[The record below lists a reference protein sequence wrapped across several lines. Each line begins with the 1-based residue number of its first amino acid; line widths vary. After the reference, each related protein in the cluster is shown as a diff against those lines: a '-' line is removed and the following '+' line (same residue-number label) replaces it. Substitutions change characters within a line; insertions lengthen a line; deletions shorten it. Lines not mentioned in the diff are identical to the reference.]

1 VENPPRFT
9 KSAIWRYCAFIG
21 VFVAMLSITLMK
33 ECFNPQPVRDMRRGQ
48 ILAFALA
55 FFMLPALSVMTSAQD
70 VPTGPGVEIDCGTDP
85 VMNVHPSYYESVEL
99 ICIVSNPSS
108 LAETISVEKE
118 WDANNVEM
126 ILSEDSFEIEAGEE
140 EEFTITFSG
149 PTKLSADTSYS
160 FTLNAQVDT
169 WGGFFPMD
177 QLNVNASYEGDFT
190 VSTYGM
196 VELEMSDKSV
206 RTLELDEQRMISFQF
221 SNYGNDEDKIKVS
234 IANEAELIESGFSF
248 PLGSFVAEDVAS
260 GGVSSIRDLTVS
272 APSLVTKELRVQM
285 VIRAESANDD
295 NAEFSEIVI
304 TLVVEKPSEIS
315 GLGGLDEMSSEDMKK
330 YGAIIG
336 AGILGIFILVLGL
349 KVVGRRSSEESTVQT
364 IELPEV
370 EEATKPVVEDLDEL
384 DEFDDMF
391 DDLNDEED
399 DLDSFL
405 NDL

>member
-1 VENPPRFT
+1 M
-9 KSAIWRYCAFIG
+9 AIQYVHRC
-21 VFVAMLSITLMK
+21 FVALLSITLMK
-33 ECFNPQPVRDMRRGQ
+33 ECFNPQPVRDMRKGQ
-48 ILAFALA
+48 ILTFALA
-55 FFMLPALSVMTSAQD
+55 FFMLPALSVMTSAQEIP
-70 VPTGPGVEIDCGTDP
+70 VGPGVEIDCGADP

-99 ICIVSNPSS
+99 TCTVSNPSS

-118 WDANNVEM
+118 WDANNIEM
-126 ILSEDSFEIEAGEE
+126 ILSEDSFEIDAGEE

-149 PTKLSADTSYS
+149 PTKLSADTSYT
-160 FTLNAQVDT
+160 FTLNAQVDN
-169 WGGFFPMD
+169 WGGIPWDSF
-177 QLNVNASYEGDFT
+177 NANASYEGDFS

-206 RTLELDEQRMISFQF
+206 RTLELDEQRAITFQF
-221 SNYGNDEDKIKVS
+221 SNYGNDEDKIRVS
-234 IANEAELIESGFSF
+234 IANEAELLESGFSF
-248 PLGSFVAEDVAS
+248 PLGSFIAEDVAS

-272 APSLVTKELRVQM
+272 APSEVTKEIRVQM
-285 VIRAESANDD
+285 ILRAESTNDD

-304 TLVVEKPSEIS
+304 TLLVEKPSEIS
-315 GLGGLDEMSSEDMKK
+315 GLGGLDEMSTGDLKK

-336 AGILGIFILVLGL
+336 AGILGIFILVLVL
-349 KVVGRRSSEESTVQT
+349 KVVGRRSSEGANVRT

-370 EEATKPVVEDLDEL
+370 EEATKPDVEDL

-391 DDLNDEED
+391 DDLSDEED

>member
-1 VENPPRFT
+1 
-9 KSAIWRYCAFIG
+9 
-21 VFVAMLSITLMK
+21 VALLSITLMK
-33 ECFNPQPVRDMRRGQ
+33 ECFNPQPVRDMRKGQ
-48 ILAFALA
+48 ILTFALA
-55 FFMLPALSVMTSAQD
+55 FFMLPALSMMASAQD
-70 VPTGPGVEIDCGTDP
+70 IPTGPGVEIECGADP

-99 ICIVSNPSS
+99 TCTVSNPSS
-108 LAETISVEKE
+108 AAETISVEKE

-160 FTLNAQVDT
+160 FTLNAQVDN
-169 WGGFFPMD
+169 WAGIPWDSF
-177 QLNVNASYEGDFT
+177 NANASYEGDFT

-206 RTLELDEQRMISFQF
+206 RTLELDEQKSVTFQF
-221 SNYGNDEDKIKVS
+221 SNYGNDEDKIRVS
-234 IANEAELIESGFSF
+234 IANEAELIENGFSF
-248 PLGSFVAEDVAS
+248 PLGSFIAEDVAS
-260 GGVSSIRDLTVS
+260 GGVSSIRELTVS
-272 APSLVTKELRVQM
+272 APSEVTKEIRVQM
-285 VIRAESANDD
+285 ILRAESTNDN

-304 TLVVEKPSEIS
+304 TLLVEKPNEIS
-315 GLGGLDEMSSEDMKK
+315 GLSGLDEMSTEDLKK

-336 AGILGIFILVLGL
+336 AGVLGIFILVLAL
-349 KVVGRRSSEESTVQT
+349 KVVGRRYSEGSIVRT
-364 IELPEV
+364 IELPEI

-391 DDLNDEED
+391 DDLSDEED

>member
-1 VENPPRFT
+1 M
-9 KSAIWRYCAFIG
+9 AIQYVHRC
-21 VFVAMLSITLMK
+21 FVALLSITLMK
-33 ECFNPQPVRDMRRGQ
+33 ECFNPQPVRDMRKGQ
-48 ILAFALA
+48 ILTFALA

-70 VPTGPGVEIDCGTDP
+70 VPAGPGVEIDCGADP

-99 ICIVSNPSS
+99 TCTVSNPSS

-118 WDANNVEM
+118 WDANNIEM
-126 ILSEDSFEIEAGEE
+126 ILSEDSFEIDAGEE

-149 PTKLSADTSYS
+149 PTKLSADTSYT
-160 FTLNAQVDT
+160 FTLNAQVDN
-169 WGGFFPMD
+169 WGGIPWDSF
-177 QLNVNASYEGDFT
+177 NANASYEGDFS

-206 RTLELDEQRMISFQF
+206 RTLELDEQRAITFQF
-221 SNYGNDEDKIKVS
+221 SNYGNDEDKIRVS
-234 IANEAELIESGFSF
+234 IANEAELLESGFSF
-248 PLGSFVAEDVAS
+248 PLGSFIAEDVAS

-272 APSLVTKELRVQM
+272 APSEVTKEIRVQM
-285 VIRAESANDD
+285 ILRAESTNDD

-304 TLVVEKPSEIS
+304 TLLVEKPSEIS
-315 GLGGLDEMSSEDMKK
+315 GLGGLDEMSTGDLKK

-336 AGILGIFILVLGL
+336 AGILGIFILVLVL
-349 KVVGRRSSEESTVQT
+349 KVVGRRSSEGANVRT

-370 EEATKPVVEDLDEL
+370 EEATKPDVEDL

-391 DDLNDEED
+391 DDLSDEED

>member
-1 VENPPRFT
+1 M
-9 KSAIWRYCAFIG
+9 AIQYVHRC
-21 VFVAMLSITLMK
+21 FVALLSITLMK
-33 ECFNPQPVRDMRRGQ
+33 ECFNPQPVRDMRKGQ
-48 ILAFALA
+48 ILTFALA

-70 VPTGPGVEIDCGTDP
+70 VPAGPGVEIDCGADP

-99 ICIVSNPSS
+99 TCTVSNPSS

-118 WDANNVEM
+118 WDANNIEM
-126 ILSEDSFEIEAGEE
+126 ILSEDSFEIDAGEE

-169 WGGFFPMD
+169 WGGIFPMD
-177 QLNVNASYEGDFT
+177 QLNVNASYEGDFS

-206 RTLELDEQRMISFQF
+206 RTLELDEQRAITFQF
-221 SNYGNDEDKIKVS
+221 SNYGNDEDKIRVS

-248 PLGSFVAEDVAS
+248 PLGTFIAEDVAS

-272 APSLVTKELRVQM
+272 APSEVTKEIRVQM
-285 VIRAESANDD
+285 ILRAESTNDD
-295 NAEFSEIVI
+295 SAEFSEIVI
-304 TLVVEKPSEIS
+304 TLLVEKPSEIS
-315 GLGGLDEMSSEDMKK
+315 GLGGLDEMSTGDLKK

-336 AGILGIFILVLGL
+336 AGILGIFILVLAL
-349 KVVGRRSSEESTVQT
+349 KVVGRRSSEGATVRT

-370 EEATKPVVEDLDEL
+370 EEATKPDVDDL

-391 DDLNDEED
+391 DDLSDEED

>member
-1 VENPPRFT
+1 M
-9 KSAIWRYCAFIG
+9 AIQYVHRC
-21 VFVAMLSITLMK
+21 FVALFSITLMK
-33 ECFNPQPVRDMRRGQ
+33 ECFNPQPVRGMRKGQ
-48 ILAFALA
+48 ILTFALA
-55 FFMLPALSVMTSAQD
+55 FFMLPALSMMTSAQE
-70 VPTGPGVEIDCGTDP
+70 PGPGVDIDCGADP

-99 ICIVSNPSS
+99 TCTVSNPSS
-108 LAETISVEKE
+108 LTETISVEKE
-118 WDANNVEM
+118 WDANNIDM

-169 WGGFFPMD
+169 WGGIFPMD

-196 VELEMSDKSV
+196 VELEMSDKST
-206 RTLELDEQRMISFQF
+206 RTLELDEQRVISFQF
-221 SNYGNDEDKIKVS
+221 SNYGNDEDKIRVS

-248 PLGSFVAEDVAS
+248 PLGSFVAEDVAA
-260 GGVSSIRDLTVS
+260 GGVSSIRDLTIS
-272 APSLVTKELRVQM
+272 APSSVTQELRVQM

-295 NAEFSEIVI
+295 NAEFSEILI
-304 TLVVEKPSEIS
+304 TLVVEKPNEIS
-315 GLGGLDEMSSEDMKK
+315 GLGGLDELSSEDMKK

-349 KVVGRRSSEESTVQT
+349 KVIGRRSSEEATVHT
-364 IELPEV
+364 IELPEI
-370 EEATKPVVEDLDEL
+370 EEVTKPVVDDL

-391 DDLNDEED
+391 GDLNDEED

>member
-1 VENPPRFT
+1 
-9 KSAIWRYCAFIG
+9 
-21 VFVAMLSITLMK
+21 MK
-33 ECFNPQPVRDMRRGQ
+33 ECFNPQPVRDMRKGQ
-48 ILAFALA
+48 ILTFALV
-55 FFMLPALSVMTSAQD
+55 FFMLPALSMTTSAQD
-70 VPTGPGVEIDCGTDP
+70 VPVGPSVEIDCGSDP

-99 ICIVSNPSS
+99 TCTVSNPSS
-108 LAETISVEKE
+108 FAETISVEKE
-118 WDANNVEM
+118 WDANNVDM

-140 EEFTITFSG
+140 EQFTITFSG

-160 FTLNAQVDT
+160 FTLNAQVDSVGPIAWEAT
-169 WGGFFPMD
+169 
-177 QLNVNASYEGDFT
+177 NTNASYEGDFT

-196 VELEMSDKSV
+196 VELEMSDKSA
-206 RTLELDEQRMISFQF
+206 RTLELDEQSVISFQF
-221 SNYGNDEDKIKVS
+221 SNYGNDEDKIRVS

-260 GGVSSIRDLTVS
+260 GGVSSIRDLTIS
-272 APSLVTKELRVQM
+272 APSSVAQELRVQM
-285 VIRAESANDD
+285 ILRAESANDD

-315 GLGGLDEMSSEDMKK
+315 GLGGLDEISNEDMKK

-336 AGILGIFILVLGL
+336 AGILGLFILVLGL
-349 KVVGRRSSEESTVQT
+349 KVIGRRSSEEATVHT
-364 IELPEV
+364 IELPEI
-370 EEATKPVVEDLDEL
+370 EEVTKPVVEDLDEL

>member
-1 VENPPRFT
+1 M
-9 KSAIWRYCAFIG
+9 AIQYVHRC
-21 VFVAMLSITLMK
+21 FVALFSITLMK
-33 ECFNPQPVRDMRRGQ
+33 ECFNPQPVRDMRKGQ
-48 ILAFALA
+48 ILTFALA
-55 FFMLPALSVMTSAQD
+55 FFMLPALSVMTSAQE
-70 VPTGPGVEIDCGTDP
+70 PGPGVDIDCGADP

-99 ICIVSNPSS
+99 TCTVSNPSS

-118 WDANNVEM
+118 WDANNIEM
-126 ILSEDSFEIEAGEE
+126 ILSEDSFEIDAGEE

-160 FTLNAQVDT
+160 FTLNAQVDS
-169 WGGFFPMD
+169 WGAIPLLEPF
-177 QLNVNASYEGDFT
+177 NASESYEGEFS

-206 RTLELDEQRMISFQF
+206 RTLELDEQRAITFQF
-221 SNYGNDEDKIKVS
+221 SNYGNDEDKIRVS
-234 IANEAELIESGFSF
+234 IANEAELLESGFSF
-248 PLGSFVAEDVAS
+248 PLGSFIAEDVAS

-272 APSLVTKELRVQM
+272 APSEVTKEIRVQM
-285 VIRAESANDD
+285 ILRAESTNDD

-304 TLVVEKPSEIS
+304 TLLVEKPSEIS
-315 GLGGLDEMSSEDMKK
+315 GLGGLDEMSTGDLKK

-336 AGILGIFILVLGL
+336 AGILGIFILVLVL
-349 KVVGRRSSEESTVQT
+349 KVVGRRSSEGANVRT

-370 EEATKPVVEDLDEL
+370 EEATKPDVEDL

-391 DDLNDEED
+391 DDLSDEED

>member
-1 VENPPRFT
+1 M
-9 KSAIWRYCAFIG
+9 AIQYVHRC
-21 VFVAMLSITLMK
+21 FVALFSITLMK
-33 ECFNPQPVRDMRRGQ
+33 ECFNPQPVRDMRKGQ
-48 ILAFALA
+48 ILTFALA
-55 FFMLPALSVMTSAQD
+55 FFMLPALSLMTSAQD
-70 VPTGPGVEIDCGTDP
+70 VPAGPGVEIDCGADP

-99 ICIVSNPSS
+99 TCTVSNPSS
-108 LAETISVEKE
+108 FAETISVSKE
-118 WDANNVEM
+118 WDANNIEM
-126 ILSEDSFEIEAGEE
+126 ILSEDSFEIDAGEE

-160 FTLNAQVDT
+160 FTLNAQVDS
-169 WGGFFPMD
+169 WGAIPLLEPF
-177 QLNVNASYEGDFT
+177 NASESYEGEFS

-206 RTLELDEQRMISFQF
+206 RTLELDEQRAITFQF
-221 SNYGNDEDKIKVS
+221 SNYGNDEDKIRVS

-248 PLGSFVAEDVAS
+248 PLGSFIAEDVAS

-272 APSLVTKELRVQM
+272 APSEVTKEIRVQM
-285 VIRAESANDD
+285 ILRAESTNDD

-304 TLVVEKPSEIS
+304 TLLVEKPSEIS
-315 GLGGLDEMSSEDMKK
+315 GLGGLDEMSTGDLKK

-336 AGILGIFILVLGL
+336 AGILGIFILVLVL
-349 KVVGRRSSEESTVQT
+349 KVVGRRSSEGANVRT

-370 EEATKPVVEDLDEL
+370 EEATKPDVEDL

-391 DDLNDEED
+391 DDLSDEED

>member
-1 VENPPRFT
+1 M
-9 KSAIWRYCAFIG
+9 AIQYVHRC
-21 VFVAMLSITLMK
+21 FVALFSITLMK
-33 ECFNPQPVRDMRRGQ
+33 ECFNPQPVRDMRKGQ
-48 ILAFALA
+48 ILTFALA
-55 FFMLPALSVMTSAQD
+55 FFMLPALSVMTSAQE
-70 VPTGPGVEIDCGTDP
+70 PLAGPGVEIDCGTDP

-108 LAETISVEKE
+108 ATETISVEKE

-126 ILSEDSFEIEAGEE
+126 ILSEDSFEIDAGEE

-169 WGGFFPMD
+169 WANFIPLD

-206 RTLELDEQRMISFQF
+206 RTLELDEQRAITFQF
-221 SNYGNDEDKIKVS
+221 SNYGNDEDKIRVS

-248 PLGSFVAEDVAS
+248 PLGTFIAEDVAS

-272 APSLVTKELRVQM
+272 APSEVTKEIRVQM
-285 VIRAESANDD
+285 ILRAESTNDD
-295 NAEFSEIVI
+295 SAEFSEIVI
-304 TLVVEKPSEIS
+304 TLLVEKPSEIS
-315 GLGGLDEMSSEDMKK
+315 GLGGLDEMSTGDLKK

-336 AGILGIFILVLGL
+336 AGILGIFILVLAL
-349 KVVGRRSSEESTVQT
+349 KVVGRRSSEGAIVRT
-364 IELPEV
+364 IELPEI
-370 EEATKPVVEDLDEL
+370 EEATKPDVDDLDDL
-384 DEFDDMF
+384 DDMF
-391 DDLNDEED
+391 DDLSDEED

>member
-1 VENPPRFT
+1 
-9 KSAIWRYCAFIG
+9 
-21 VFVAMLSITLMK
+21 
-33 ECFNPQPVRDMRRGQ
+33 
-48 ILAFALA
+48 
-55 FFMLPALSVMTSAQD
+55 
-70 VPTGPGVEIDCGTDP
+70 
-85 VMNVHPSYYESVEL
+85 
-99 ICIVSNPSS
+99 
-108 LAETISVEKE
+108 
-118 WDANNVEM
+118 M

-285 VIRAESANDD
+285 IIRAESANDD

-370 EEATKPVVEDLDEL
+370 EEVTKPVVEDLDEL

>member
-1 VENPPRFT
+1 MHR
-9 KSAIWRYCAFIG
+9 C
-21 VFVAMLSITLMK
+21 FVALLSITLMK

-48 ILAFALA
+48 ILTFALA

-70 VPTGPGVEIDCGTDP
+70 VPAGPGVEIDCEKDP
-85 VMNVHPSYYESVEL
+85 VMEVHPSYYEPVEL
-99 ICIVSNPSS
+99 ICTVKNPSS
-108 LAETISVEKE
+108 FAETISVEKE
-118 WDANNVEM
+118 WEANNIDM
-126 ILSEDSFEIEAGEE
+126 ILSDDSFEIEGGEE
-140 EEFTITFSG
+140 EQFTITFSG
-149 PTKLSADTSYS
+149 PTKLSADTSHP

-169 WGGFFPMD
+169 WSGIPWD
-177 QLNVNASYEGDFT
+177 ATNTNASYDGVFT

-196 VELEMSDKSV
+196 VELEMSDKSA
-206 RTLELDEQRMISFQF
+206 RTLELDEESVVSFQF
-221 SNYGNDEDKIKVS
+221 SNYGNDEDKIRVS

-248 PLGSFVAEDVAS
+248 PLGSFVAEDVAA
-260 GGVSSIRDLTVS
+260 GGVSSIRDLTIS
-272 APSLVTKELRVQM
+272 APSSVTQELRVQM
-285 VIRAESANDD
+285 VVRAESANDD
-295 NAEFSEIVI
+295 NAEFSEIII

-315 GLGGLDEMSSEDMKK
+315 GLGGLDEFSSEDMKK

-349 KVVGRRSSEESTVQT
+349 KVIGRRSSEDATVRA
-364 IELPEV
+364 IDLPEI
-370 EEATKPVVEDLDEL
+370 EEVTKPVVEDL

>member
-1 VENPPRFT
+1 MALP
-9 KSAIWRYCAFIG
+9 
-21 VFVAMLSITLMK
+21 SITLMK

-70 VPTGPGVEIDCGTDP
+70 VPAGPGVEIDCGTDP
-85 VMNVHPSYYESVEL
+85 VMNVHPSYYEEVEL
-99 ICIVSNPSS
+99 TCIVSNPSS
-108 LAETISVEKE
+108 LQETISVEKE
-118 WDANNVEM
+118 WDANNIEM
-126 ILSEDSFEIEAGEE
+126 ILSEDSFEIDAGEE

-169 WGGFFPMD
+169 WGGIFPMD
-177 QLNVNASYEGDFT
+177 QLNVNASYEGEFS

-206 RTLELDEQRMISFQF
+206 RTLELDEQRVVSFQF
-221 SNYGNDEDKIKVS
+221 SNYGNDEDKIRVS
-234 IANEAELIESGFSF
+234 IANEAELLESGFSF
-248 PLGSFVAEDVAS
+248 PLGTFVAEDVAS

-272 APSLVTKELRVQM
+272 APSEVTSEIRVQM
-285 VIRAESANDD
+285 VIRAESTNDD
-295 NAEFSEIVI
+295 SAEFSEIVI
-304 TLVVEKPSEIS
+304 TLLVEKPSEIS
-315 GLGGLDEMSSEDMKK
+315 GLGGLDEMSTGDLKK

-336 AGILGIFILVLGL
+336 AGILGIFILVLAL
-349 KVVGRRSSEESTVQT
+349 KVVGRRSSEGATVRT

-370 EEATKPVVEDLDEL
+370 EEVTKPDVENL

-391 DDLNDEED
+391 DDLIDEED

>member
-1 VENPPRFT
+1 M
-9 KSAIWRYCAFIG
+9 AIQYAHRC
-21 VFVAMLSITLMK
+21 FVALLSITLMK
-33 ECFNPQPVRDMRRGQ
+33 ECFNPQPVRDMRKGQ

-70 VPTGPGVEIDCGTDP
+70 VPAGPGVEIDCGTDP
-85 VMNVHPSYYESVEL
+85 VMNVHPSYYEEVEL

-118 WDANNVEM
+118 WDANNIEM
-126 ILSEDSFEIEAGEE
+126 ILSEDSFEIDAGEE

-177 QLNVNASYEGDFT
+177 QLNVNASYEGEFT

-206 RTLELDEQRMISFQF
+206 RTLELDEQRVVSFQF
-221 SNYGNDEDKIKVS
+221 SNYGNDEDKIRVS
-234 IANEAELIESGFSF
+234 IANEAELLESGFSF
-248 PLGSFVAEDVAS
+248 PLGTFVAEDVAS

-272 APSLVTKELRVQM
+272 APSVVTKEIRVQM
-285 VIRAESANDD
+285 VIRAESTNDD
-295 NAEFSEIVI
+295 SAEFSEIVI
-304 TLVVEKPSEIS
+304 TLLVEKPSEIS
-315 GLGGLDEMSSEDMKK
+315 GLGGLDEMSTGDMKK
-330 YGAIIG
+330 YGAILG
-336 AGILGIFILVLGL
+336 AGILGVFILVLVL
-349 KVVGRRSSEESTVQT
+349 KVVGRRSTEEATVRT

-370 EEATKPVVEDLDEL
+370 EEATKPDVEDL

-391 DDLNDEED
+391 DDLSDEED

>member
-1 VENPPRFT
+1 MALP
-9 KSAIWRYCAFIG
+9 
-21 VFVAMLSITLMK
+21 SITLMK

-70 VPTGPGVEIDCGTDP
+70 VPAGPGVEIDCGTDP
-85 VMNVHPSYYESVEL
+85 VMNVHPSYYEEVEL
-99 ICIVSNPSS
+99 TCIVSNPSS
-108 LAETISVEKE
+108 LQETISVEKE
-118 WDANNVEM
+118 WDANNIEM
-126 ILSEDSFEIEAGEE
+126 ILSEDSFEIDAGEE

-169 WGGFFPMD
+169 WGGIFPMD
-177 QLNVNASYEGDFT
+177 QLNVNASYEGEFS

-206 RTLELDEQRMISFQF
+206 RTLELDEQRVVSFQF
-221 SNYGNDEDKIKVS
+221 SNYGNDEDKIRVS
-234 IANEAELIESGFSF
+234 IANEAELLESGFSF
-248 PLGSFVAEDVAS
+248 PLGTFVAEDVAS

-272 APSLVTKELRVQM
+272 APSEVTSEIRVQM
-285 VIRAESANDD
+285 VIRAESTNDD
-295 NAEFSEIVI
+295 SAEFSEIVI
-304 TLVVEKPSEIS
+304 TLLVEKPSEIS
-315 GLGGLDEMSSEDMKK
+315 GLGGLDEMSTGDMKK

-336 AGILGIFILVLGL
+336 AGILGIFILVLAL
-349 KVVGRRSSEESTVQT
+349 KVVGRRSSEGATVRT

-370 EEATKPVVEDLDEL
+370 EEVTKPDVENL

-391 DDLNDEED
+391 DDLIDEED

>member
-1 VENPPRFT
+1 M
-9 KSAIWRYCAFIG
+9 AIQYVHRC
-21 VFVAMLSITLMK
+21 FVALFSITLMK
-33 ECFNPQPVRDMRRGQ
+33 ECFNPQPVRDMRKGQ
-48 ILAFALA
+48 ILTFALA
-55 FFMLPALSVMTSAQD
+55 FFMLPALSMMTSAQEIP
-70 VPTGPGVEIDCGTDP
+70 VGPGVEIDCGADP

-99 ICIVSNPSS
+99 TCTVSNPSS
-108 LAETISVEKE
+108 FAETISVSKE
-118 WDANNVEM
+118 WDANNIEM
-126 ILSEDSFEIEAGEE
+126 ILSDDSFEIEAGEE

-169 WGGFFPMD
+169 WGGIFPMD
-177 QLNVNASYEGDFT
+177 QLNVNASYEGDFS

-206 RTLELDEQRMISFQF
+206 RTLELDEQRAITFQF
-221 SNYGNDEDKIKVS
+221 SNYGNDEDKIRVS

-248 PLGSFVAEDVAS
+248 PLGTFIAEDVAS

-272 APSLVTKELRVQM
+272 APSEVTKEIRVQM
-285 VIRAESANDD
+285 ILRAESTNDD
-295 NAEFSEIVI
+295 SAEFSEIVI
-304 TLVVEKPSEIS
+304 TLLVEKPSEIS
-315 GLGGLDEMSSEDMKK
+315 GLGGLDEMSTGDLKK

-336 AGILGIFILVLGL
+336 AGILGIFILVLAL
-349 KVVGRRSSEESTVQT
+349 KVVGRRSSEGATVRT

-370 EEATKPVVEDLDEL
+370 EEATKPDVDDL

-391 DDLNDEED
+391 DDLSDEED

>member
-1 VENPPRFT
+1 MENSPRFA
-9 KSAIWRYCAFIG
+9 KSAIWGYYACIG
-21 VFVAMLSITLMK
+21 VFGALLPTTLMK
-33 ECFNPQPVRDMRRGQ
+33 ECFNPQPVRGMRKGQ
-48 ILAFALA
+48 ILTFALA
-55 FFMLPALSVMTSAQD
+55 FFMLPALSLMASAQD
-70 VPTGPGVEIDCGTDP
+70 VPTGPSVEIDCGTDP
-85 VMNVHPSYYESVEL
+85 VMEVHPSYYEPVEL

-118 WDANNVEM
+118 WDANNIDM

-169 WGGFFPMD
+169 WGGIFPMD

-196 VELEMSDKSV
+196 VELEMSDKSA
-206 RTLELDEQRMISFQF
+206 RTLELDEQRVISFQF
-221 SNYGNDEDKIKVS
+221 SNYGNDEDKIRVS

-260 GGVSSIRDLTVS
+260 GGVSSIRDLTIS
-272 APSLVTKELRVQM
+272 APSKVTEEIRVQM
-285 VIRAESANDD
+285 IIRAESANDD
-295 NAEFSEIVI
+295 NAEFSEILI
-304 TLVVEKPSEIS
+304 TLVVEKPNEIS
-315 GLGGLDEMSSEDMKK
+315 GLGGLDELSSEDLKK

-349 KVVGRRSSEESTVQT
+349 KVISRRSSDDATVHA
-364 IELPEV
+364 IDLPEI
-370 EEATKPVVEDLDEL
+370 EEVTKPVVEDL

>member
-1 VENPPRFT
+1 MENSPRFA
-9 KSAIWRYCAFIG
+9 KSAIWGYYACIG
-21 VFVAMLSITLMK
+21 VFGALLPTTLMK
-33 ECFNPQPVRDMRRGQ
+33 ECFNPQPVRGMRKGQ
-48 ILAFALA
+48 ILTFALA
-55 FFMLPALSVMTSAQD
+55 FFMLPALSLMASAQD
-70 VPTGPGVEIDCGTDP
+70 VPTGPSVEIDCGTDP
-85 VMNVHPSYYESVEL
+85 VMEVHPSYYEPVEL

-118 WDANNVEM
+118 WDANNIDM

-196 VELEMSDKSV
+196 VELEMSDKST
-206 RTLELDEQRMISFQF
+206 RTLELDEQRVISFQF
-221 SNYGNDEDKIKVS
+221 SNYGNDEDKIRVS

-260 GGVSSIRDLTVS
+260 GGVSSIRDLTIS
-272 APSLVTKELRVQM
+272 APSKVTEEIRVQM
-285 VIRAESANDD
+285 IIRAESANDD
-295 NAEFSEIVI
+295 NAEFSEILI
-304 TLVVEKPSEIS
+304 TLVVEKPNEIS
-315 GLGGLDEMSSEDMKK
+315 GLGGLDELSSEDLKK

-349 KVVGRRSSEESTVQT
+349 KVISRRSSDDATVHA
-364 IELPEV
+364 IDLPEI
-370 EEATKPVVEDLDEL
+370 EEVTKPVVEDL